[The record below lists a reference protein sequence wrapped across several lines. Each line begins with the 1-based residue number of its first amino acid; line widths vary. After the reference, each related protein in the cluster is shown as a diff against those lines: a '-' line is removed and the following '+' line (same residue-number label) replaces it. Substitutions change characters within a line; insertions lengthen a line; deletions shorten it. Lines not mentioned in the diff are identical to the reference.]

1 MVIPSVATGT
11 GLSNDSATQW
21 RSHNAQRWQADLR
34 RAVPPTTQSAGSST
48 PGDAHEELS
57 MDCEIVVKI
66 RDDASKKMLRSVK
79 PAEIVQRA
87 ERARKDAAKKGTSL
101 ALAGHFFVAARPLP
115 PGDISLRAYHAA
127 AAEAL
132 LKHGDKWVKL
142 FGANAYVRI
151 LTWRVVAD
159 GIPVHTVDLQSGIE
173 DFKQQLIAW
182 NDDNW
187 SQGLKVEIAYV
198 GWLAKPRK
206 HEASLVIEFTNP
218 IVANNAI
225 ARDTI
230 WQSRIH
236 TNRPYN
242 KEGSAPSQN
251 TPAGPVR
258 KSTRPGSALQRM
270 VGKSSPS
277 VLTAK
282 VRTKPQA
289 AACIDTHRVPS
300 HLQEQAR
307 IALENYNPTPQEAAK
322 APKKHG
328 KAAAKAPAK
337 STTKRTK
344 TATQDNAEST
354 QPATQ
359 ATEIV
364 TESVAQSNNQPA
376 EQHVTQNVEQPVD
389 QPATQAVD
397 HTVAQPVAQSVTQ
410 PAAQCADPL
419 VTQSNPATRPS
430 TQIAHDTPTPMAPT
444 VVRTKDFQ
452 PIQPANQEKRGR
464 GRSPKSKASSNDEQQ
479 EQVPLSSVEAAIA
492 SAEAMMKQAR
502 MEADSYES
510 LVSTVAN
517 NPPPDGG
524 WETVTRPYRRRTP
537 PVAQGR
543 TATLTKRLTPVR
555 KFRKPVQGPP
565 RSPNYIMTRKRA
577 REQSQASDGAPLP
590 PPSTITSRVEGGKTI
605 LSSSAD
611 FRKLDS
617 TALSSE
623 INELMDRFTGST
635 QRAWEREEQRAL
647 LIFED
652 RDTIS
657 RYINTQFTG

>member
-1 MVIPSVATGT
+1 
-11 GLSNDSATQW
+11 
-21 RSHNAQRWQADLR
+21 
-34 RAVPPTTQSAGSST
+34 
-48 PGDAHEELS
+48 

-242 KEGSAPSQN
+242 KEGRCKMC
-251 TPAGPVR
+251 R
-258 KSTRPGSALQRM
+258 KCQKYGH
-270 VGKSSPS
+270 V
-277 VLTAK
+277 
-282 VRTKPQA
+282 QA
-289 AACIDTHRVPS
+289 QCPFPKYACGTS
-300 HLQEQAR
+300 
-307 IALENYNPTPQEAAK
+307 
-322 APKKHG
+322 
-328 KAAAKAPAK
+328 
-337 STTKRTK
+337 
-344 TATQDNAEST
+344 TQDNAEST